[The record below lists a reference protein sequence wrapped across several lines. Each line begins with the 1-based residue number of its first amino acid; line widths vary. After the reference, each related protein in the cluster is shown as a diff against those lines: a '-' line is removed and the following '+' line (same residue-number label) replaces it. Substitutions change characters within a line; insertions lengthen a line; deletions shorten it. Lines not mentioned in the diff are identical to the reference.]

1 MQLKACAAIVLALQL
16 LVSAQ
21 TVDRNRDE
29 GTSSIPASNVAGNGN
44 ITAFATGAGTYSQSG
59 LGILPAVGAQVGV
72 TDILE
77 LYGKFIPYTGRGI
90 GPIEAHLQLT
100 TPANDKLRFFGAA
113 LFAELFLSTQQ
124 DTLSAS
130 SANGKPQYDSYPAAS
145 LVMDLDWLS
154 LVNWFPVKTYLK
166 LGMVDNPDLLFRYD
180 QMTAVAAVEW
190 KAFAH
195 SLFANAGLAFYR
207 EKAGRTTP
215 GDASYS
221 QSYAWVEPGCRYRF
235 FSRYSLLGS
244 FKMTLYQNL
253 KSTNPLNPE
262 LFNISVR
269 IEAPLFFRETNS
281 EAIRTLIFL
290 KQRKEKAVESVA
302 GMPGTTVSKPVAK
315 LGILGASGTDSDT
328 LGTFDF
334 ARERDD
340 LVKRREETQ
349 RKMTEIESILVDIDK
364 RDSLETR
371 GAAAG
376 MRAQDSTSR
385 LRDRQ

>member
-1 MQLKACAAIVLALQL
+1 MQLKACAAIVLALRL
-16 LVSAQ
+16 LVWAQ

-44 ITAFATGAGTYSQSG
+44 ITAFATGAGTYGQSG
-59 LGILPAVGAQVGV
+59 FGVVPAVGAQVGV
-72 TDILE
+72 TDIME
-77 LYGKFIPYTGRGI
+77 VYGRFIPYTGRGI
-90 GPIEAHLQLT
+90 GPIEAHLQFT
-100 TPANDKLRFFGAA
+100 TPANDKLRFFGVA
-113 LFAELFLSTQQ
+113 LFAELFLSTQL

-180 QMTAVAAVEW
+180 QMTALTAVEW
-190 KAFAH
+190 KAYEH
-195 SLFANAGLAFYR
+195 SLFANAGVAFYR
-207 EKAGRTTP
+207 EKAGRTMA
-215 GDASYS
+215 GDVSYS
-221 QSYAWVEPGCRYRF
+221 QSYAWVEPGCRYRL
-235 FSRYSLLGS
+235 FSRYSLVGS

-253 KSTNPLNPE
+253 KTSNPLNPE
-262 LFNISVR
+262 LFNVSVR

-290 KQRKEKAVESVA
+290 KQRKEKAAEPIA
-302 GMPGTTVSKPVAK
+302 GMPGSTVSKPVAK
-315 LGILGASGTDSDT
+315 AGILGAAGTDSDT

-349 RKMTEIESILVDIDK
+349 RKMTEIESILVDLDK
-364 RDSLETR
+364 KDSLETR

-376 MRAQDSTSR
+376 MRAQDSASR
-385 LRDRQ
+385 QRDRQ